1 MYALLWLQRWARCQL
16 WKHAVASADL
26 NLRQPEAARYFGHVD
41 SSVRDLL
48 FVDGLA
54 HHKQRLLQAALQSAW
69 LSGVDGLAL
78 LFKVPLCQGLNK
90 IQVEPRFLEES
101 WLLHLLGQLR
111 SVLTTVPS
119 RRRPNSCWRV
129 VLWVFIGQTN
139 WLLTSIGNGY
149 EANSRLMPT
158 KRLWFMQSRQGCAE
172 SIS

>member
-1 MYALLWLQRWARCQL
+1 M
-16 WKHAVASADL
+16 KHAVASAHL
-26 NLRQPEAARYFGHVD
+26 NLRELETQPEAARYFGHVD

-54 HHKQRLLQAALQSAW
+54 HHKHRLLQAALQSAW
-69 LSGVDGLAL
+69 LSRVDGLAL

-90 IQVEPRFLEES
+90 IQVEPRFLKES

-111 SVLTTVPS
+111 SAQTTAPY
-119 RRRPNSCWRV
+119 SCWRV

-139 WLLTSIGNGY
+139 WQLTSIGNGY